1 MVRLLLLLC
10 GCSTISINTDSENHK
25 YSLSYNSKGKH
36 MKNFFNFIADFFT
49 AVGEASYA
57 AHLARNNQYE
67 RAKQV
72 IAK

>member
-1 MVRLLLLLC
+1 
-10 GCSTISINTDSENHK
+10 
-25 YSLSYNSKGKH
+25 
-36 MKNFFNFIADFFT
+36 MKNIFKFITNFFT

-72 IAK
+72 ISK

>member
-1 MVRLLLLLC
+1 
-10 GCSTISINTDSENHK
+10 
-25 YSLSYNSKGKH
+25 
-36 MKNFFNFIADFFT
+36 MKNIFNAFAVFFT

-72 IAK
+72 ISK

>member
-1 MVRLLLLLC
+1 
-10 GCSTISINTDSENHK
+10 
-25 YSLSYNSKGKH
+25 
-36 MKNFFNFIADFFT
+36 MKNIFKFITDFFT

-72 IAK
+72 ISK

>member
-1 MVRLLLLLC
+1 
-10 GCSTISINTDSENHK
+10 
-25 YSLSYNSKGKH
+25 
-36 MKNFFNFIADFFT
+36 MKNIFDAIVVFFT

>member
-36 MKNFFNFIADFFT
+36 MKNFFNAFVVFFT

-67 RAKQV
+67 RARQV
-72 IAK
+72 ISK

>member
-1 MVRLLLLLC
+1 
-10 GCSTISINTDSENHK
+10 
-25 YSLSYNSKGKH
+25 
-36 MKNFFNFIADFFT
+36 MKNFFNTFVVFFT

-72 IAK
+72 ISK